1 MTPIG
6 LQISRTAA
14 MRANIALHVT
24 PADRKR
30 LEDQV
35 ADRNTPA
42 KVVWRAEIMLA
53 TADGLE
59 TMAILRRSG
68 KSKPCVWRWQERFA
82 AEGVE
87 GLIRDKTRPSRKV
100 LSLTAREVP
109 PDAKHWSARS
119 IACGA
124 PGGRPA

>member
-1 MTPIG
+1 
-6 LQISRTAA
+6 

-82 AEGVE
+82 AEVVE
-87 GLIRDKTRPSRKV
+87 GSSATRRAPA
-100 LSLTAREVP
+100 ARC
-109 PDAKHWSARS
+109 SA
-119 IACGA
+119 
-124 PGGRPA
+124 